1 MFISKR
7 KQKERLYV
15 LKLSKKFNMRLNLVL
30 ELLQNL
36 EESFL
41 SSKIPMK
48 QSFKSFVARNP

>member
-48 QSFKSFVARNP
+48 QSFKSFVPRNP